1 MIPSPPPK
9 LEDLR
14 AGYQLNAGLGVAT
27 ILPDIDFETYSP
39 AGFEWDETERK
50 FSSPRGASIKG
61 LPVTGAARYTEH
73 PDAEVLCLAYNL
85 KDGSGAKLWVP
96 GDDLPHDL
104 LNHISSGNLIEAWNV
119 AFEYWV
125 WNNICVSKYNFP
137 PLSPLQIRCAAA
149 KSRAHALPGSLDPA
163 GEVVDIKNKKDKDG
177 KRLIN
182 KFSIPRN
189 PTLKNKSLRTLP
201 TDDPQDANNLYNY
214 CLRDIEAESEL
225 SSKTPDLSEAELK
238 FWQCDHAINVRGI
251 QIDIPLINNCINILE
266 QAYKKYDQELYR
278 ITNGQVKS
286 ASQLPSLKKWLIS
299 QGVPVEKLA
308 AEDLSTLKKTVPLYR
323 TEIHR
328 VIDIREMTGS
338 ASVKKLYAMANQV
351 TRDNRLHDLFIYH
364 SARTGRAAGTGPQP
378 QNLPNSGPNIKECVC
393 GKSYRV
399 EQSCPWCGMISE
411 VLEENGYESSYKTS
425 EWNTKAVEDAIE
437 ILNTGS
443 LECVEYYFGDA
454 VEIISSCLRGMFIS
468 APGKDLI
475 CSDYSAIEAVVL
487 AALAGEQWRL
497 DVFNT
502 HGKIYETSA
511 SKITGTS
518 LEEYELYKASSG
530 SHHPDRKLGKVA
542 ELACFTHD
550 TQVLT
555 NRGYIDIVDVTVS
568 DKLWDGVEWIT
579 HEGVI
584 NKGKRGVIT
593 LDGVKMTPNHPISLG
608 DSWKEA
614 WQLDSNENIL
624 CQALGIGLVNLP
636 ILKKTKKGVKEE
648 IDSRNVNVAAEIF
661 QPRVIAICELE
672 NQLGVMFAQKKLQLQ
687 LQQNG
692 LNSIGFTKILC
703 QMLKIEGD
711 SEEELVQLLGDAITL
726 EIQRIKI
733 MADEVLKYAK
743 NGEKIEGNF
752 LSTYHLLRDGI
763 TQCLKWI
770 ELIVT
775 EITNLEISDLYLNQ
789 IINLIKEKLEILK
802 KSLMNSENVYDI
814 VNAGPRNRFTI
825 KTNSGHL
832 IVHNSGYQG
841 AVGAWKAFGADE
853 FFTDEVILE
862 KVKAWRAASPNI
874 VRLWYGLEG
883 AAINAVSNPG
893 EEFEYRGLKYI
904 CKQDVLYCKLLSG
917 RLITYHK
924 PILSPHEK
932 FEGKLSLSFE
942 GWNTNP
948 KYGKT
953 GWVRMNTYGGKLT
966 ENVVQATARD
976 ILANAVINLEE
987 SGYPVVLHVH
997 DEIVVE
1003 MEEGKGTVEEV
1014 ETIMSMMP
1022 GWAKGWPVKAKGGWR
1037 AKRYNK

>member
-1 MIPSPPPK
+1 MIPAPPPK
-9 LEDLR
+9 LDELS
-14 AGYQLNAGLGVAT
+14 AGYQLNAGLGIST

-39 AGFEWDETERK
+39 AGFEWNQDTNK
-50 FSSPRGASIKG
+50 FEAPHGANTKG
-61 LPVTGAARYTEH
+61 LPVVGAAKYTEH
-73 PDAEVLCLAYNL
+73 PEAEVLCLAYNL
-85 KDGSGAKLWVP
+85 KDGTGAKLWVP
-96 GDDLPHDL
+96 GNNLPEDL
-104 LNHISSGNLIEAWNV
+104 LNYISSGHVIEAWNI

-201 TDDPQDANNLYNY
+201 TDDSQDANNLYNY

-225 SSKTPDLSEAELK
+225 SSKTPDLSESELK
-238 FWQCDHAINVRGI
+238 FWQCDHAVNVRGI
-251 QIDIPLINNCINILE
+251 QVDIPLINNCINILE
-266 QAYKKYDQELYR
+266 QAYKKYDEELCN

-299 QGVPVEKLA
+299 QGIPVDKLA
-308 AEDLSTLKKTVPLYR
+308 ADDLENLKDVVPASR
-323 TEIHR
+323 IDIHK
-328 VIDIREMTGS
+328 VIDIRAMTGS

-378 QNLPNSGPNIKECVC
+378 QNLPNSGPNVKECVC

-399 EQSCPWCGMISE
+399 EQSCPWCGTISE
-411 VLEENGYESSYKTS
+411 HESNYKTS
-425 EWNTKAVEDAIE
+425 EWNPSAVEDAIE

-443 LECVEYYFGDA
+443 LACVEYYFGDA

-555 NRGYIDIVDVTVS
+555 DRGYVDIVDVLIS
-568 DKLWDGVEWIT
+568 DKLWDGVEWVN
-579 HEGVI
+579 HEGII
-584 NKGKRGVIT
+584 NKGKREIIV
-593 LDGVKMTPNHPISLG
+593 LDGVKMTPNHPISLE

-614 WQLDSNENIL
+614 WQLDSNENTL
-624 CQALGIGLVNLP
+624 RRALGIGLANLP
-636 ILKKTKKGVKEE
+636 ILEKMKKEVNGE
-648 IDSRNVNVAAEIF
+648 IDSQDVSVAAEIF
-661 QPRVIAICELE
+661 QPLAIAIYELE
-672 NQLGVMFAQKKLQLQ
+672 NQLDAIYAQKKLQSQ
-687 LQQNG
+687 LRRNG
-692 LNSIGFTKILC
+692 LSIIGFMKTLYR
-703 QMLKIEGD
+703 MLKIEEDLGEG
-711 SEEELVQLLGDAITL
+711 SVQQLGDAI
-726 EIQRIKI
+726 ENEIKI
-733 MADEVLKYAK
+733 IRIMAKEVFQFLK
-743 NGEKIEGNF
+743 NGGKIEENF
-752 LSTYHLLRDGI
+752 LNTLLPLKDGM
-763 TQCLKWI
+763 TQCLRWI
-770 ELIVT
+770 GLIVT
-775 EITNLEISDLYLNQ
+775 EITNLEISDLYLEKT
-789 IINLIKEKLEILK
+789 INLIKEKLEILK
-802 KSLMNSENVYDI
+802 KLFLNSENVYDI

-874 VRLWYGLEG
+874 VRLWYGLEK
-883 AAINAVSNPG
+883 AATSAVLTPG

-904 CKQDVLYCKLLSG
+904 CKQNVLYCKLLSG

-953 GWVRMNTYGGKLT
+953 GWVRMSTYGGKLT

-976 ILANAVINLEE
+976 ILANAVINLEDK
-987 SGYPVVLHVH
+987 GYPVVLHVH

-1003 MEEGKGTVEEV
+1003 VEEGKGTVEEV
-1014 ETIMSMMP
+1014 ETIMSTMP
-1022 GWAKGWPVKAKGGWR
+1022 SWAKGWPVKAKGGWR